1 MVVVN
6 SGSTVDD
13 IPFFGMRAFY
23 DAQEYREG
31 LQDKFFIDY
40 GEEENNRIW
49 ASADIKIGQYIDRE
63 QTRLQDEEEGTDS
76 MNITGYTPRGKYL
89 ETYRWEGWWGRV
101 TNPSKDG
108 DDFFNSVNILIPASQ
123 YIVHVALR
131 AKKIIRIERSE
142 DHNKDG
148 KRSGIK
154 YDFIT
159 EPNRFY
165 SMGLAEWVRHSQAE
179 LDAIHNQRLDAG
191 LLTNLPYGF
200 YKPSS
205 GIKPQIIKVEPG
217 KLWPVADPQGVNFP
231 KSNWMPTFSFQE
243 EALVKRY
250 AGEQAGLSDPATG
263 QFTSKRTSA
272 SEFVGT
278 AAALDLRTEDIVE
291 GIIRSLREELLQDS
305 WIISA
310 IWTCR
315 ANL

>member
-1 MVVVN
+1 MWRCEPKR
-6 SGSTVDD
+6 SS
-13 IPFFGMRAFY
+13 
-23 DAQEYREG
+23 
-31 LQDKFFIDY
+31 
-40 GEEENNRIW
+40 
-49 ASADIKIGQYIDRE
+49 AS
-63 QTRLQDEEEGTDS
+63 
-76 MNITGYTPRGKYL
+76 N
-89 ETYRWEGWWGRV
+89 V
-101 TNPSKDG
+101 
-108 DDFFNSVNILIPASQ
+108 
-123 YIVHVALR
+123 
-131 AKKIIRIERSE
+131 SE

-179 LDAIHNQRLDAG
+179 LGRHPQSKTRRRFAYQSYRMD
-191 LLTNLPYGF
+191 F

-263 QFTSKRTSA
+263 QFTLKRTSA

-291 GIIRSLREELLQDS
+291 GIIRSLREELLRILGLYQQYGPAERIFRAGGAGGVELTKRFKKDRLNGK
-305 WIISA
+305 ILLKL
-310 IWTCR
+310 T
-315 ANL
+315 ANLQQINESLQRQLALDML